1 MISDRERKECIKAMR
16 AYTKKIS
23 KSKEAVKNHFIK
35 AGILTPKGNL
45 RRRYRNLSILLGQG
59 QVSK

>member
-1 MISDRERKECIKAMR
+1 MR

-23 KSKEAVKNHFIK
+23 KSKEAVKNHFVK

-45 RRRYRNLSILLGQG
+45 RKPYRNLSILLDQAKYQNKGTA
-59 QVSK
+59 